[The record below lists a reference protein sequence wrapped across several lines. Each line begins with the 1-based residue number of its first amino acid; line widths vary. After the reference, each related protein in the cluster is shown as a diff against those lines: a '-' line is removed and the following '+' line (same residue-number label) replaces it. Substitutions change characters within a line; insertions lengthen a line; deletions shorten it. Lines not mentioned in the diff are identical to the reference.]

1 MDKGSGQQV
10 HIVENYSRLS
20 GSRHSRLPYLVYGG
34 SRTRYCMR
42 LTLLYIYLVASTP
55 RLINAGRLAVT
66 MVTGNKSVPMAP
78 LSLAQYKARSGDGLI
93 PIFPLCYVQLLL
105 VP

>member
-20 GSRHSRLPYLVYGG
+20 EIHHSRLPYLVYGG

-42 LTLLYIYLVASTP
+42 LTLLYIYLVASTLQHNNLCP
-55 RLINAGRLAVT
+55 RHGLQLYTTRGDRGQKPLPAVAFALNLA
-66 MVTGNKSVPMAP
+66 
-78 LSLAQYKARSGDGLI
+78 DI
-93 PIFPLCYVQLLL
+93 PCGVSHD
-105 VP
+105 

>member
-1 MDKGSGQQV
+1 MNQCRK
-10 HIVENYSRLS
+10 
-20 GSRHSRLPYLVYGG
+20 
-34 SRTRYCMR
+34 
-42 LTLLYIYLVASTP
+42 
-55 RLINAGRLAVT
+55 LAVT

-78 LSLAQYKARSGDGLI
+78 LSLAQYKARAGDGLI